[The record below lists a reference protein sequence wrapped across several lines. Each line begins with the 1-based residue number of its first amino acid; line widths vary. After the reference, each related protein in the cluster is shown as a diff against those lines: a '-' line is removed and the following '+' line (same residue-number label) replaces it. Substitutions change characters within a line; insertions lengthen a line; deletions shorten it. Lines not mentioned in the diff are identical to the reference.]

1 MNEVCLGCE
10 IEKVDG
16 RCQMVVFMKNILAD
30 NCYFR
35 GRRWDD
41 EQAVKAMVFFI
52 LTVLRLLSYFR
63 NFCKARG

>member
-1 MNEVCLGCE
+1 
-10 IEKVDG
+10 
-16 RCQMVVFMKNILAD
+16 MVVFMKNILAD

-41 EQAVKAMVFFI
+41 EHAVKAMVFFI

-63 NFCKARG
+63 NFVQSKRLKRDGEIV